1 MDWLILVDLDLKMEL
16 AEGFGMEMKTPR
28 PRDGGMGWGMLVLC
42 RKVGQLVMCKDEEGE
57 ECSRRWRV
65 VLCSRAEK

>member
-28 PRDGGMGWGMLVLC
+28 PRDGGWDGGCWVCAG
-42 RKVGQLVMCKDEEGE
+42 KWDSE
-57 ECSRRWRV
+57 
-65 VLCSRAEK
+65 

>member
-1 MDWLILVDLDLKMEL
+1 MDGLDLVDLDLKMEL
-16 AEGFGMEMKTPR
+16 AEGFGREMKTPR

-42 RKVGQLVMCKDEEGE
+42 RRVGQLVVCKEEE
-57 ECSRRWRV
+57 EEEFSRTWRV